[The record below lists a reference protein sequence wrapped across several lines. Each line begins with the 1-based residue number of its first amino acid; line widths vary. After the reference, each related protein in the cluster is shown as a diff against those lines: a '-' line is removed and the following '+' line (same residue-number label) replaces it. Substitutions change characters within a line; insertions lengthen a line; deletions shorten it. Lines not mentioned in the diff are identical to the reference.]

1 VILAFATAAPDTCC
15 RLAITPERKGQ
26 IVEELVFLVKGSSSD
41 AYEVTFIKDGS
52 SLTALCTCPA
62 GQFGNFC
69 KHRIAI
75 LDGKSDSISSGNADQ
90 APTVTEWLVGTDVE
104 AALSE
109 LRAAEKTTEC
119 AKEELAALKKKLAR
133 AMNS

>member
-1 VILAFATAAPDTCC
+1 M
-15 RLAITPERKGQ
+15 
-26 IVEELVFLVKGSSSD
+26 EELVFFVKGSSSNV
-41 AYEVTFIKDGS
+41 YEVTFIKDGS

-62 GQFGNFC
+62 GQFGNSC

-75 LDGKSDSISSGNADQ
+75 LDGKSDSISSANADQ

-119 AKEELAALKKKLAR
+119 AKEDLAALKKKLAR

>member
-1 VILAFATAAPDTCC
+1 M
-15 RLAITPERKGQ
+15 
-26 IVEELVFLVKGSSSD
+26 EELIFSVKGSSPEP
-41 AYEVTFIKDGS
+41 YEVTFIKDGS

-62 GQFGNFC
+62 GQFGSYC

-90 APTVTEWLVGTDVE
+90 APTETEWLVGTDVE
-104 AALSE
+104 AALTE

-119 AKEELAALKKKLAR
+119 AKADLAALKKKLAR

>member
-1 VILAFATAAPDTCC
+1 M
-15 RLAITPERKGQ
+15 
-26 IVEELVFLVKGSSSD
+26 EELIFSVKGSSPEP
-41 AYEVTFIKDGS
+41 YEVTFIKDGS

-62 GQFGNFC
+62 GQFGSYC

-119 AKEELAALKKKLAR
+119 AKEHLAALKKKLAR

>member
-1 VILAFATAAPDTCC
+1 MKDVI
-15 RLAITPERKGQ
+15 
-26 IVEELVFLVKGSSSD
+26 FLVQGSSVEP
-41 AYEVTFIKDGS
+41 YEVTFIKDES

-75 LDGKSDSISSGNADQ
+75 LDGKVAAISSSNVDQ
-90 APTVTEWLVGTDVE
+90 VQTVVEWLVGTDVE
-104 AALSE
+104 AALVE
-109 LRAAEKTTEC
+109 MREAEKIADN
-119 AKEELAALKKKLAR
+119 AKKNLAALKKKLAK

>member
-1 VILAFATAAPDTCC
+1 
-15 RLAITPERKGQ
+15 
-26 IVEELVFLVKGSSSD
+26 VEELIFSVKGSSPEP
-41 AYEVTFIKDGS
+41 YEVTFIKDGS

-62 GQFGNFC
+62 GQFGSYC

-119 AKEELAALKKKLAR
+119 AKEDLAALKKKLAR

>member
-1 VILAFATAAPDTCC
+1 M
-15 RLAITPERKGQ
+15 
-26 IVEELVFLVKGSSSD
+26 EELVFLVKGSSPD
-41 AYEVTFIKDGS
+41 GYEVTFIKDGS

-62 GQFGNFC
+62 GQFGNYC

-75 LDGKSDSISSGNADQ
+75 LDGKFDSISSGNADQ

-119 AKEELAALKKKLAR
+119 AKEDLAALKKKLAR